1 MEFFELGTVGM
12 MGYLGYGVVI
22 LIGIVLLVSLFLTSG
37 KKRIYVSVFLAGML
51 VFMYVLLIYG
61 PSKSGVVVN
70 SDNLVVRISAF
81 REFTVNRE
89 DIDDMF
95 VVDLNENDQYRPSLK
110 TFGTAVGDYR
120 TGNFRL
126 KNGENARFVANGNN
140 VLVIEL
146 DDSYVI
152 LAPKDFEN
160 FMKVM
165 NNNLDLSLT
174 IK

>member
-1 MEFFELGTVGM
+1 MEFFELGSVGM

-22 LIGIVLLVSLFLTSG
+22 LIGIILLVSLFLTSG

-70 SDNLVVRISAF
+70 SDSLVVRISAF
-81 REFTVNRE
+81 REFTVDRE
-89 DIDDMF
+89 DIKDMF
-95 VVDLNENDQYRPSLK
+95 VVDLNENDQYRPSLR

-120 TGNFRL
+120 TGNFKL
-126 KNGENARFVANGNN
+126 KNGESARFVANGNN

-146 DDSYVI
+146 EDTYAI

-160 FMKVM
+160 FMKAV
-165 NNNLDLSLT
+165 NNNFGSFFN
-174 IK
+174 K

>member
-1 MEFFELGTVGM
+1 
-12 MGYLGYGVVI
+12 
-22 LIGIVLLVSLFLTSG
+22 
-37 KKRIYVSVFLAGML
+37 
-51 VFMYVLLIYG
+51 
-61 PSKSGVVVN
+61 
-70 SDNLVVRISAF
+70 VRISAF

-140 VLVIEL
+140 VLVIKL

-160 FMKVM
+160 FMKAM
-165 NNNLDLSLT
+165 NNNFGSFFNN
-174 IK
+174 

>member
-22 LIGIVLLVSLFLTSG
+22 LIGIILLVSLFLTSG
-37 KKRIYVSVFLAGML
+37 RKRIYVSVFLAGML

-70 SDNLVVRISAF
+70 SDSLVVRISAF
-81 REFTVNRE
+81 REFNVNRE
-89 DIDDMF
+89 DIKDMF
-95 VVDLNENDQYRPSLK
+95 VVDLNEDDQYRPSLK
-110 TFGTAVGDYR
+110 TFGTAIGDYR

-126 KNGENARFVANGNN
+126 KNGESARFVANGTN

-146 DDSYVI
+146 EDSYAI

-160 FMKVM
+160 FMKAM
-165 NNNLDLSLT
+165 NNKFGSFFNN
-174 IK
+174 

>member
-146 DDSYVI
+146 EDSCVI

-160 FMKVM
+160 FMKAM
-165 NNNLDLSLT
+165 NNNFGSFFNN
-174 IK
+174 